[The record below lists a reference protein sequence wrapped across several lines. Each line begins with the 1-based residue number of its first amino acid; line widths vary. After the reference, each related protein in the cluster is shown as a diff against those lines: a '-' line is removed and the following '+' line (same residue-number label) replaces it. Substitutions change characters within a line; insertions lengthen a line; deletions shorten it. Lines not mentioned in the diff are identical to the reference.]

1 MAKILIVPDVHGRSF
16 WHKAK
21 EIIDEVDYVVFLG
34 DYLDPY
40 PHEGITFDDAIEE
53 LGSILEFKEKYSDKV
68 TLLVGNHDMHYIV
81 REFMDC
87 SRLNEDYR
95 LTMHDFFMN
104 NIDKFQLVHEIGNY
118 LFSHAGVY
126 DKWLTSNNLSL
137 EELNNFIPFIQEK
150 WKTLENISW
159 YRGGYNQVGSCVWA
173 DLRESLKHEPLHA
186 KRHIVGHTQLES
198 KPYISDKIVCLD
210 VRRCFILDTETGS
223 IQDA

>member
-1 MAKILIVPDVHGRSF
+1 MNKILIVPDVHGRKF
-16 WHKAK
+16 WHKA
-21 EIIDEVDYVVFLG
+21 EEMIDEVDYVVFLG

-53 LGSILEFKEKYSDKV
+53 LGSILEFKEKYSNKV

-95 LTMHDFFMN
+95 LAMHDFFMN

-126 DKWLTSNNLSL
+126 NEWLTSNNLSL
-137 EELNNFIPFIQEK
+137 EELNDFISFIREK
-150 WKTLENISW
+150 WSTLEDLSW